1 MAMAAAMEFV
11 TPTRKR
17 IRRFKLDKGFTD
29 IRGRRHYFGG
39 HASWGSIALRNFPD
53 SWRTT
58 DCPLY
63 LVNPEC
69 ITPADNIEMAARK
82 VGSGKMAIE
91 HVKVRWELANPNL
104 TPDILMSLA
113 DGEIFKS
120 IIEAAKEKF
129 NTKMPSLRWILIG
142 VAAVAC
148 VLIGGSMMGLF

>member
-1 MAMAAAMEFV
+1 MAAAMEFI

-17 IRRFKLDKGFTD
+17 IRRFKLEKGFTD
-29 IRGRRHYFGG
+29 IRGRKHYFGG
-39 HASWGSIALRNFPD
+39 HQAWGTVSLRNFPD
-53 SWRTT
+53 SWRST
-58 DCPLY
+58 DHPLY

-69 ITPADNIEMAARK
+69 ITPADTVEVTFKKTGN
-82 VGSGKMAIE
+82 GKLATERMF
-91 HVKVRWELANPNL
+91 VDWKLANPNL
-104 TPDILMSLA
+104 TPDVLMSLA